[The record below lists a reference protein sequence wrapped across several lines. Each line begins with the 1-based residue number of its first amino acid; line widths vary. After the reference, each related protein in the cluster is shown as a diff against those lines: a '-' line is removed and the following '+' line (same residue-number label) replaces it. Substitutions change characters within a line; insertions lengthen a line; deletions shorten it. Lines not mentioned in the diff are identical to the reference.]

1 VSENLGA
8 EIRGQLIL
16 ERQRQRVFMAQPP
29 RFDVYLGAL
38 VSGSAVQFTTADGTR
53 RVLDEAN
60 AVREWAPEDA
70 GLPGAEL

>member
-29 RFDVYLGAL
+29 RFDAYLGAL
-38 VSGSAVQFTTADGTR
+38 VSGGAVQFTTADGTR
-53 RVLDEAN
+53 RVLGEAH
-60 AVREWAPEDA
+60 AVLEWAPKDA

>member
-1 VSENLGA
+1 
-8 EIRGQLIL
+8 
-16 ERQRQRVFMAQPP
+16 
-29 RFDVYLGAL
+29 VYLGAL

-60 AVREWAPEDA
+60 AVREWAHEDA

>member
-8 EIRGQLIL
+8 EIRDQLIL

-29 RFDVYLGAL
+29 RFDAYLGAL
-38 VSGSAVQFTTADGTR
+38 VSGSAAQFTTADGTR